1 MHAGMRLLTVMEY
14 LKLTQVEL
22 AELINS
28 TQASVSRKT
37 QKEAFSKSEV
47 AKMAPLEA
55 KGINIQYFLQND
67 EPMLLRDRVLELREA
82 NKKVKELQGKL
93 KTLEKELEECRK
105 GAKTN

>member
-37 QKEAFSKSEV
+37 QRETFSRSEV

-67 EPMLLRDRVLELREA
+67 EPMLLRDRVLELKEA

-93 KTLEKELEECRK
+93 SVLEKELEECRK

>member
-1 MHAGMRLLTVMEY
+1 MRLLTVMEY

-28 TQASVSRKT
+28 TQASVSRKIQRET
-37 QKEAFSKSEV
+37 FSRSEV
-47 AKMAPLEA
+47 SKMAPLET

-67 EPMLLRDRVLELREA
+67 EPMLLRDRVLELKEA
-82 NKKVKELQGKL
+82 NKKVKELQGRL
-93 KTLEKELEECRK
+93 KTLEQELEECRK